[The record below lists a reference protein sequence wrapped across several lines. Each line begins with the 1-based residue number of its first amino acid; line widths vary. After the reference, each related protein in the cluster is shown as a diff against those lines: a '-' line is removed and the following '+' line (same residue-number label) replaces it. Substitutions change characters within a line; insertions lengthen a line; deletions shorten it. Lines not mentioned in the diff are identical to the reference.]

1 MTEQRMYEVLMEVR
15 MRRRW
20 IFAVGKHVAALLLP
34 VSERLGM
41 WLGVRT
47 FNAMRVEYRVD
58 GGRWRLVPGPYAVQ
72 EVTE

>member
-1 MTEQRMYEVLMEVR
+1 MSERQMHEVSIDVR

-20 IFAVGKHVAALLLP
+20 IFAVGKHVAAALLP
-34 VSERLGM
+34 VSERFGI

-72 EVTE
+72 EVSE

>member
-1 MTEQRMYEVLMEVR
+1 MTAKRMYEAKMDVR
-15 MRRRW
+15 IRRRW
-20 IFAVGKHVAALLLP
+20 IFEVSKHVAAALLP
-34 VSERLGM
+34 VSERFGI

-72 EVTE
+72 EVSE